1 MNFPTEQLQTVK
13 DKVNQTVQTVTH
25 NEYVKQ
31 FVMFIVTVA
40 AVIVGVAQFVQRT
53 WIQNDM
59 NNKIRNATYKTL
71 TVVNNVSHKLA
82 MIIEEKEMTV

>member
-13 DKVNQTVQTVTH
+13 DKVNQTVQTVTN

-31 FVMFIVTVA
+31 FVMFIVTVT
-40 AVIVGVAQFVQRT
+40 AVIVGVTQFVQRT

-82 MIIEEKEMTV
+82 MIIEEKEMAV

>member
-13 DKVNQTVQTVTH
+13 DKVNQTVQTVTN

-40 AVIVGVAQFVQRT
+40 AVIVGVTQFVQRT

-82 MIIEEKEMTV
+82 MIIEEKEMAV